1 MRLTAPRSHPI
12 EHLLPR
18 QIEKDAL
25 AVRAEF
31 RREGDEVRSL
41 VVREPASVD
50 GDVFGLR
57 RIGQRFASGVEALL
71 TRASSSVLADG
82 VLVGDAPS

>member
-1 MRLTAPRSHPI
+1 MRRRVRLAAHHALDATDAFFTLDAAYVIHARTHTI

-18 QIEKDAL
+18 QIEEDAL

-31 RREGDEVRSL
+31 RREGDEVRAL

-50 GDVFGLR
+50 GDVFGL
-57 RIGQRFASGVEALL
+57 G
-71 TRASSSVLADG
+71 
-82 VLVGDAPS
+82 